1 MAAGMNTDS
10 FEVNVKDFQGRSVVI
25 RVDPTWDVSRIKREI
40 SNQTRVTP
48 NDFRIVFAGQTLADN
63 QTLWVMVYM
72 NCTIAHT
79 CTCINSMPVA
89 GQVL

>member
-1 MAAGMNTDS
+1 MAGMNTDS

-40 SNQTRVTP
+40 SDQTRVAP

-63 QTLWVMVYM
+63 QTLWVR
-72 NCTIAHT
+72 
-79 CTCINSMPVA
+79 NSTHLLA
-89 GQVL
+89 RNHIYSSS

>member
-79 CTCINSMPVA
+79 YLY
-89 GQVL
+89 Q